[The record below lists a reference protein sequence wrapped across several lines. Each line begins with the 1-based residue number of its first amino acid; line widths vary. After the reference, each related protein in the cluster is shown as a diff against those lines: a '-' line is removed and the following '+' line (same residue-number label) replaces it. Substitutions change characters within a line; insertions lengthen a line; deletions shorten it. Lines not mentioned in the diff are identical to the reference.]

1 MSSADPTRREETEIA
16 YAKRFRQLW
25 LRAQKELQSPKL
37 KAVAFVEWLLVQQD
51 QLRPRSFRQYR
62 AATTFVLEFQL
73 QRLSDRPPPSLPEA
87 LKLLK
92 ESRGKTV
99 AVAAVAHADGSAAG
113 GRGKPKLPL
122 RTSAAKARALTD
134 EASESILAKAQGLR
148 SRYASDFSAFF
159 KANLLCGLRPIEW
172 HETEIRI
179 EGRALVMI
187 VPNAKRGNGRA
198 HGPKRTLVFG
208 NLSQDHRDNIVNWA
222 NRVNALP
229 RKVYQ
234 SLLKRIEEVMRAIT
248 RLLFRKNRPTPY
260 TTRHV
265 FSGRLK
271 AFYLG
276 NARTEEEYD
285 LGCAIIA
292 ALMGHA
298 TDDTADFHYGKK
310 SEKAGKGLPI
320 PRADPAEVARIR
332 PRLAHSRGK
341 LRALEARR
349 SGPGLR

>member
-1 MSSADPTRREETEIA
+1 MSSVDPKRVKATEIS

-25 LRAQKELQSPKL
+25 LRAREELQNPKL
-37 KAVAFVEWLLVQQD
+37 QVIAFVEWLLAQQD
-51 QLRPRSFRQYR
+51 RLKPRSFRQYR
-62 AATTFVLEFQL
+62 AATMFAL
-73 QRLSDRPPPSLPEA
+73 QFEAKRLAHRPPPGLPEA
-87 LKLLK
+87 LRLLK
-92 ESRGKTV
+92 ESRGKIV
-99 AVAAVAHADGSAAG
+99 AVARTDETGVG
-113 GRGKPKLPL
+113 GREKPQLPL

-134 EASESILAKAQGLR
+134 EASESILDRAQAAR
-148 SRYASDFSAFF
+148 SRYAPDFSAFF
-159 KANLLCGLRPIEW
+159 KVNLLCGLRPIEW
-172 HETEIRI
+172 HGTQIRI
-179 EGRALVMI
+179 EGGALVMI

-198 HGPKRTLVFG
+198 HGPKRTLVFDD
-208 NLSQDHRDNIVNWA
+208 LSQDHRDDLVNWA
-222 NRVNALP
+222 NRVNALT
-229 RKVYQ
+229 REVYQ

-248 RLLFRKNRPTPY
+248 KRLFRKNRPTPY
-260 TTRHV
+260 TTRHA

-276 NARTEEEYD
+276 NARTEEEYE

-310 SEKAGKGLPI
+310 SEKSGKGLPI

-332 PRLAHSRGK
+332 PRLVRSRDR

-349 SGPGLR
+349 FGAGPG

>member
-1 MSSADPTRREETEIA
+1 MSSADPTRVEATEID

-25 LRAQKELQSPKL
+25 LRARKELQSPKL
-37 KAVAFVEWLLVQQD
+37 QAVAFVRWLLAQQD
-51 QLRPRSFRQYR
+51 RLKPRSFRQYR
-62 AATTFVLEFQL
+62 AATMFALEFQAK
-73 QRLSDRPPPSLPEA
+73 RPPDRRPRGLPEA
-87 LKLLK
+87 MKLLE

-99 AVAAVAHADGSAAG
+99 AVALADGSVVV
-113 GRGKPKLPL
+113 GREKLKLPL
-122 RTSAAKARALTD
+122 RTSAAKARAMTD
-134 EASESILAKAQGLR
+134 EVSDSILAKAQALR
-148 SRYASDFSAFF
+148 SSYASDFSAFF

-172 HETEIRI
+172 HGTQIRI
-179 EGRALVMI
+179 DGRALVMI

-198 HGPKRTLVFG
+198 HGPTRTLVFD
-208 NLSQDHRDNIVNWA
+208 NLSLDHRDAIVNWA
-222 NRVNALP
+222 NRVNALT
-229 RKVYQ
+229 RKVYK

-248 RLLFRKNRPTPY
+248 KRLFRKNRPTPY
-260 TTRHV
+260 TTRHA
-265 FSGRLK
+265 FSARLK

-310 SEKAGKGLPI
+310 SEKAGRGLPI

-332 PRLAHSRGK
+332 PRLARSRDR

-349 SGPGLR
+349 FGAGPR